1 MGEKWETRRNLRQ
14 EMGLNKRQDKKH
26 HFSTKRQKETGK
38 KQEKQGH
45 GPGNL
50 TGNLQAVK
58 GNLENLW
65 KIDAELQV
73 ERQNPV
79 KMVKKYHFRVV
90 LT

>member
-1 MGEKWETRRNLRQ
+1 MPAPVTAVVVMGGEGGVTSPLQLQNNRLTSR
-14 EMGLNKRQDKKH
+14 
-26 HFSTKRQKETGK
+26 
-38 KQEKQGH
+38 H

-50 TGNLQAVK
+50 TGNLQAGK
-58 GNLENLW
+58 GNLEKLR

-90 LT
+90 WT